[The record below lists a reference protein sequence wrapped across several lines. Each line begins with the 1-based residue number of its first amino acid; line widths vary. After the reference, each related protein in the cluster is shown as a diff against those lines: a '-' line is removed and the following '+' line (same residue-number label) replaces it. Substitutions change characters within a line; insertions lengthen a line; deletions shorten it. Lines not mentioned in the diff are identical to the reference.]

1 MYVESGH
8 DRGVG
13 RSREAGGV
21 IVLGESSVM
30 YIGDAKDRTKTL
42 PLQLPTVFV
51 AWTQQSDT
59 VFMLADDYGKMQVM
73 ELTVI
78 DDKLEEISLTHVG
91 TTSRAMTLIKLWDD
105 HLFVGSHQG
114 DSQVVKIDF
123 QRPSLEVIQTVTNV
137 APILDF
143 MIMDLGTR
151 AGDVHMNGFASGQA
165 RIVTGSGAFDDGS
178 LRSIRSGVG
187 LEDQAILADM
197 KGIFDLFGLRSLE
210 SAAAVDILLISLFEG
225 TRVLK
230 FGDNGEIR
238 ELHEFLGFSM
248 EQSTLV
254 AANVNDNRIVQV
266 TRSFVRLVDLEGGV
280 LVAEWKP
287 PEDVSIVDASANRE
301 KILLSVGGKR
311 LVVLDV
317 RSGLAVD
324 ADRVMPEDRQLGYVH
339 VGMSSS
345 EIGAVGI
352 WQGTEVWM
360 IRLETLEAVH
370 KESLAVPGELNVP
383 RSILLTQVLEER
395 PLTLFVAMAEGT
407 VHTFSVDPFDFA
419 LRNKKSMVLGIKESK
434 FKVLP
439 REDGLNNVL
448 ATCEHPNLIY
458 GSEGRIVYAAVSAN
472 DVACVCNFDAA
483 LFPRS
488 VMVATRNELKI
499 ALIDEER
506 RTYVQDLHL
515 KETVRRVAY
524 SKKLKA
530 FSVGTI
536 KREVEAGTEVIKSH
550 IKLVDEVL
558 FDLLDTYR
566 LNDSELIESVVR
578 AELDDGKDGLVERFV
593 VGTGYIDDVRDE
605 SVRGRIIV
613 FEVDEDRTLR
623 AETELVVRGACR
635 CLGVL
640 DGRIVAA
647 LTKSVSHS
655 RTKPVGYALILG
667 TIGRCLFV

>member
-1 MYVESGH
+1 M
-8 DRGVG
+8 
-13 RSREAGGV
+13 
-21 IVLGESSVM
+21 ILLGESSVI
-30 YIGDAKDRTKTL
+30 YIGHTKADETKTL
-42 PLQLPTVFV
+42 MLRQPTVFV
-51 AWTQQSDT
+51 AWTQRSDT
-59 VFMLADDYGKMQVM
+59 VFLLADDYGQMQIM
-73 ELTVI
+73 DLTVI

-91 TTSRAMTLIKLWDD
+91 TTSRAMTLIKLSDD
-105 HLFVGSHQG
+105 YMFVGSHQG
-114 DSQVVKIDF
+114 DSQVVKIDY
-123 QRPSLEVIQTVTNV
+123 QQPSLEVIQTITNV

-143 MIMDLGTR
+143 TIMDLGTR
-151 AGDVHMNGFASGQA
+151 AGDVYMNEFASGQA
-165 RIVTGSGAFDDGS
+165 RIVTGSGAFEDGS
-178 LRSIRSGVG
+178 LRTIRSGVG
-187 LEDQAILADM
+187 LEDKAILPYM
-197 KGIFDLFGLRSLE
+197 KGIFDLFGLRSLGSE
-210 SAAAVDILLISLFEG
+210 AALDILLISLFNG

-230 FGDNGEIR
+230 FRDNGEIQ
-238 ELHEFLGFSM
+238 ELNEFLGLSM

-254 AANVNDNRIVQV
+254 AANVNGNRIVQV
-266 TRSFVRLVDLEGGV
+266 TKAFVRLVDLEGGV
-280 LVAEWKP
+280 LVADWNP
-287 PEDVSIVDASANRE
+287 PKDVSIVDASVNRE
-301 KILLSVGGKR
+301 KVLLSVGGKR

-324 ADRVMPEDRQLGYVH
+324 ADKIMPGDKQLGYVH

-360 IRLETLEAVH
+360 IRLDTLEAVH

-458 GSEGRIVYAAVSAN
+458 GSEGRIVYSAVSAN

-483 LFPRS
+483 LYPRS
-488 VMVATRNELKI
+488 VIVATRKELKI
-499 ALIDEER
+499 SLIDEER

-524 SKKLKA
+524 SKKLRG
-530 FSVGTI
+530 FGVGTI
-536 KREVEAGTEVIKSH
+536 KREVEAGIETIKSH
-550 IKLVDEVL
+550 VKLVDEVL
-558 FDLLDTYR
+558 FDLLDTYD
-566 LNDSELIESVVR
+566 LNTDELIESVIR
-578 AELDDGKDGLVERFV
+578 AELDDGKDGLVERLV
-593 VGTGYIDDVRDE
+593 VGTGYIDHTRDE

-623 AETELVVRGACR
+623 AETELAVRGACR

-640 DGRIVAA
+640 DGGIVAA

-655 RTKPVGYALILG
+655 RTKPAEHAHPWA
-667 TIGRCLFV
+667 IGRCLFASAYICTAFYCQAS